1 MLLITDHFI
10 TICNIPEKALIQL
23 QFLPNTAIADTSH
36 KKRTTKYYISVPGII
51 EWNLLQGSTKFL
63 EVHNTISYILTFQS
77 KWLVLLIGGNDIVEG
92 KQRVFIVEPI
102 NNIDYP
108 ELNVKQI
115 SQHNGTIFIIK
126 SCPFLPRF
134 CRRPRYLIYGYI
146 SKT

>member
-1 MLLITDHFI
+1 M
-10 TICNIPEKALIQL
+10 E
-23 QFLPNTAIADTSH
+23 S
-36 KKRTTKYYISVPGII
+36 
-51 EWNLLQGSTKFL
+51 
-63 EVHNTISYILTFQS
+63 LTR

-134 CRRPRYLIYGYI
+134 CRKFQKAFIFQSHFNFIVTFFLYSIQKL
-146 SKT
+146 

>member
-1 MLLITDHFI
+1 MLLFEDSYRIQPLPTLPI
-10 TICNIPEKALIQL
+10 KRGLLNTIYP
-23 QFLPNTAIADTSH
+23 F
-36 KKRTTKYYISVPGII
+36 YI
-51 EWNLLQGSTKFL
+51 TKFL

-134 CRRPRYLIYGYI
+134 CLFKSYERQTSIFDIRIYIKNLI
-146 SKT
+146 